1 MGLDLLYEGINL
13 LNDEIFRDIAVMILM
28 FIIMATAALF
38 VNGCSHHHKITDYTI
53 KCNECV
59 MDMNV
64 SNSTAEVE
72 QEF

>member
-1 MGLDLLYEGINL
+1 MGLYLLYEGINL

-38 VNGCSHHHKITDYTI
+38 VNGCSHHHEVTDYMI

-59 MDMNV
+59 VDMNLS
-64 SNSTAEVE
+64 SNQRILE
-72 QEF
+72 QEL